1 MPAFRHARGMLTVI
15 ALCACT
21 ASLAACGRGGA
32 SSSSGGSGKG
42 LVIGWSQSA
51 LAGSDWYK
59 TLIADGQYEAKKLGA
74 KLEVL
79 DANRDTTQQ
88 NQDVQTLIAR
98 NVDVMIMDAND
109 PLGVASS
116 VHALKKDKIP
126 LVAVNA
132 SLDKSLVPDSFCFV
146 AENQVATGAMVGR
159 QIAREAIARFGK
171 TGTMKLVAIGGY
183 PGDVTSELR
192 YTGFKQGYNSVLKDY
207 PKVTTDFLPFRYGE
221 WLPNQAV
228 GPISDV
234 ATANPD
240 LKIVFSESDVMQAGV
255 QQALTRAGLWSKN
268 ILEGSYDGGMNS
280 IKEMVSNPSGPLQG
294 DGSNQPWDQGIAA
307 VKMAVAA
314 YHHQT
319 SACPTKTNYVGT
331 TLVTPQNAKQYY
343 IPSNTYVRSP
353 NGPVLTHG

>member
-1 MPAFRHARGMLTVI
+1 VLT
-15 ALCACT
+15 
-21 ASLAACGRGGA
+21 ACGRDGTTSG
-32 SSSSGGSGKG
+32 SSGGSSSKG

-59 TLIADGQYEAKKLGA
+59 TLIAGGQYEAKKLGA

-79 DANRDTTQQ
+79 DANRNTTQQ

-98 NVDVMIMDAND
+98 NADVMIMDAND

-116 VHALKKDKIP
+116 VRALKKDKIP

-132 SLDKSLVPDSFCFV
+132 SLDKSLVPDTFCFV
-146 AENQVATGAMVGR
+146 AEDQVATGAKVGK
-159 QIAREAIARFGK
+159 QVAQQAIARFGK
-171 TGTMKLVAIGGY
+171 SGTMKLVAIGGY

-192 YTGFKQGYNSVLKDY
+192 YTGFKQGYNAVMKSY
-207 PKVTTDFLPFRYGE
+207 PKVHTDFLPFRYGQ
-221 WLPNQAV
+221 WLPNQALA
-228 GPISDV
+228 PISDV

-255 QQALTRAGLWSKN
+255 QQALQRAGLWNGK
-268 ILEGSYDGGMNS
+268 IIEGSYDGGMNS
-280 IKEMVSNPSGPLQG
+280 IKEMVGNPSGPLQG

-331 TLVTPQNAKQYY
+331 TLVTPANAKQYY
-343 IPSNTYVRSP
+343 VASNTYVRSP